1 MDRIAANAPAHSAGP
16 SYDEILDRD
25 TRKAPAYLRESA
37 PPLED
42 TDPVRA
48 ANYID
53 PAFHAQEVAK
63 VWSRCWQMACREEE
77 IPNVGDYTVYEIAD
91 LSWLIVRTAPGTIKA
106 LRNVCLHRGRKLATR
121 AGCTKSFYCQ
131 FHGFD
136 WNIDGSFRNNPL
148 RWDFPQWEGKDMSLP
163 EAKVGLWAG
172 FVFINPDPQAEPLEK
187 VMDPMPRHFAAYD
200 LANTYT
206 AVHVRKKF
214 PANWKVVA
222 EAFMESHHA
231 LATHPQFMP
240 YIADAN
246 SKYDVFSPWVTRQVS
261 AYGIAS
267 PFMEGKRQFDE
278 QEILHLMLRGSG
290 RLGSATPMSPDL
302 PPGMTARAY
311 MAQIKRDMMSAE
323 DGYDY
328 SEAAD
333 AEMIDAIL
341 YNLNPNLSVWA
352 GHALNIVYRW
362 LPIDVDHAW
371 MEIRV
376 LKRIPKGKSAPRP
389 AAVHVLGDDEPCTNA
404 PELGLLGGVVEQD
417 MANLPHVQT
426 GLKAGG
432 PDMPV
437 HFARYTEARI
447 RQLHRTIEKMIAS

>member
-1 MDRIAANAPAHSAGP
+1 MDRIGAEITHSSGP
-16 SYDEILDRD
+16 SYDDILDRD
-25 TRKAPAYLRESA
+25 TRPAPANLRASA
-37 PPLED
+37 PPLLD
-42 TDPVRA
+42 TTPVRA

-53 PAFHAQEVAK
+53 PEFHRQEVAK
-63 VWSRCWQMACREEE
+63 VWSRTWQMACREED
-77 IPNVGDYTVYEIAD
+77 IPKVGDYIVYEIAD
-91 LSWLIVRTAPGTIKA
+91 LSWLVVRTAPDTIKA
-106 LRNVCLHRGRKLATR
+106 LRNVCLHRGRKLATH

-163 EAKVGLWAG
+163 EAKVATWAG
-172 FVFINPDPQAEPLEK
+172 FVFINPDKDAAPLAE
-187 VMDPMPRHFAAYD
+187 VMDPMPQHFEPYD

-267 PFMEGKRQFDE
+267 PFMDGKRAFTE
-278 QEILHLMLRGSG
+278 QEILSLMLRGSG
-290 RLGSATPMSPDL
+290 RLGSTKPISPDL
-302 PPGMTARAY
+302 PPGMTARAC
-311 MAQIKRDMMSAE
+311 MAQIRRDMLTAE

-328 SEAAD
+328 SQASD

-352 GHALNIVYRW
+352 GYALNLVYRW

-371 MEIRV
+371 MEVRV
-376 LKRIPKGKSAPRP
+376 LKRVPKGKSAPPP
-389 AAVHVLGDDEPCTNA
+389 AELVTIGDDQPCA
-404 PELGLLGGVVEQD
+404 SIPALGLLGGVIDQD
-417 MANLPHVQT
+417 MDNLPHVQT

-432 PDMPV
+432 PDMPI

-447 RQLHRTIEKMIAS
+447 RQLHRTIEMLIATP

>member
-1 MDRIAANAPAHSAGP
+1 VDRIDAPAHSAGP

-25 TRKAPAYLRESA
+25 TRPAPAYLRESA
-37 PPLED
+37 PPPND
-42 TDPVRA
+42 TAPIRA

-53 PAFHAQEVAK
+53 PTFHRQEVTK
-63 VWSRCWQMACREEE
+63 LWPRCWQMACREEE
-77 IPNVGDYTVYEIAD
+77 IPTVGDYVVYEIAD
-91 LSWLIVRTAPGTIKA
+91 FSWLIVRTAPDTIRA

-121 AGCTKSFYCQ
+121 SGCTKSFYCQ

-136 WNIDGSFRNNPL
+136 WNLDGSFKNNPM
-148 RWDFPQWEGKDMSLP
+148 RWDFPQWEDKDMSLP
-163 EAKVGLWAG
+163 QAQVAHWAG
-172 FVFINPDPQAEPLEK
+172 FVFINPDADAPPLAEI
-187 VMDPMPRHFAAYD
+187 MDPMQRHFEPYY

-261 AYGIAS
+261 AYGVPS
-267 PFMEGKRQFDE
+267 PFMEGRRQFSE
-278 QEILHLMLRGSG
+278 QETLHLMLRGSG
-290 RLGSATPMSPDL
+290 RLGSAAPMAPDL
-302 PPGMTARAY
+302 PPGMTARAC
-311 MAQIKRDMMSAE
+311 MAQIRRDMLTAE
-323 DGYDY
+323 DGHDY
-328 SEAAD
+328 SKASD

-362 LPIDVDHAW
+362 LPIDTDHSW

-376 LKRIPKGKSAPRP
+376 LKRVPKGRPAPRP
-389 AAVHVLGDDEPCTNA
+389 VPLHVLGDDEPCTNA
-404 PELGLLGGVVEQD
+404 SELGLLGGVIEQD

-447 RQLHRTIEKMIAS
+447 RQLHRTIEMMIAG